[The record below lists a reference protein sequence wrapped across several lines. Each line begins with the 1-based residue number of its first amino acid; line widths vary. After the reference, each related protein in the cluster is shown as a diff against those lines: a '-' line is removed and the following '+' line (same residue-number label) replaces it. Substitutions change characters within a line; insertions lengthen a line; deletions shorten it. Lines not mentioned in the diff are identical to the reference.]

1 MSGKIVDEQGWES
14 STSPWE
20 MMESCRNRVSDRKL
34 LLFMAARARQQ
45 WDLLKNDRYKRAVD
59 LAERFAD
66 GKASIEELEQGKQGI
81 WGISVQE
88 FRQRTP
94 EEMRASPSRL
104 CAFWRSGKGA
114 ASDVTCCL
122 KGSAEARVQIDIL
135 RCLFGNP
142 FRPVAFEAAWRTP
155 TVRSLAEAA
164 YQERS
169 LPRGTLDSDRLAV
182 LADALEDAGC
192 DSNQML
198 DHLRGPGPHMRGC
211 WALDLI
217 LGKQ

>member
-59 LAERFAD
+59 IAERFAD

-104 CAFWRSGKGA
+104 CAFWRTAKRA
-114 ASDVTCCL
+114 ASDVACCL
-122 KGSAEARVQIDIL
+122 KGTLEARVQVAMY
-135 RCLFGNP
+135 RCLLGNP
-142 FRPVAFEAAWRTP
+142 FRPVTFEPGWRTP

-164 YQERS
+164 YEERS
-169 LPRGTLDSDRLAV
+169 LPRGTLDPDRLAV
-182 LADALEDAGC
+182 LADALDDAGC
-192 DSNQML
+192 DSDQIL
-198 DHLRGPGPHMRGC
+198 GHLRGPGPHYRGC
-211 WALDLI
+211 WGLDLL
-217 LGKQ
+217 LGKE